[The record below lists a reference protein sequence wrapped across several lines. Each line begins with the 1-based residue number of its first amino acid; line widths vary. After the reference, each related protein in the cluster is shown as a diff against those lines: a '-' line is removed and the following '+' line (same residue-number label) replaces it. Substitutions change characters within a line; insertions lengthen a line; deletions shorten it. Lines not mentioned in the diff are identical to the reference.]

1 MKFLVLRRRQEN
13 LRKQSEIDRLEETI
27 LQTMNTEYRK
37 GGKILENVRKY
48 VSIMHFSG
56 IAART
61 EDRELWETLVR
72 EFGLRRRINNLHPQI
87 AFTNAFIGN
96 YLRIEFLYEAGLY
109 DEVITNIRKYFLPMA
124 EKTGTLWEHDSS
136 TGSCNHGFA
145 SYVIYWLAGIYGI
158 FSENGPEMEVTYSL
172 C

>member
-1 MKFLVLRRRQEN
+1 MSVLCIFPGLQHG
-13 LRKQSEIDRLEETI
+13 RKIG
-27 LQTMNTEYRK
+27 NY
-37 GGKILENVRKY
+37 GK
-48 VSIMHFSG
+48 H
-56 IAART
+56 
-61 EDRELWETLVR
+61 WCETLA
-72 EFGLRRRINNLHPQI
+72 ERRINNLHPQI